1 MRGARLVMAAVAVSA
16 VLVAGCG
23 GNGGKPAASSSSPS
37 PSVAWSILDT
47 GSYSKLPRK
56 LGPVASEEEGRMAE
70 AQRMSEAV
78 ADPSTLDPSLVV
90 ETDRGPL
97 ISPSDV
103 ARDIALNQNPVIEP
117 VLKKYGMI
125 CAHFALARSEKIR
138 SAPGAPAVDLKT
150 IVIML
155 VRFPDEAAAGNAAV
169 EMDAVDFA
177 VSPQNVP
184 VPITKYPQAHGHWR
198 PSHPSMASTLAH
210 GPFVIQVEAQN
221 PTPNLQTLTDMVEKT
236 FDAEIALLDRFQP
249 TPVNQIGTLPRDPD
263 KLLGRLVDLTPGTE
277 PSLSLRFGS
286 LGANGASSLQ
296 NERERKDRVYE
307 KAGVDLIAYWAVDKQ
322 GFADIVRARDRDA
335 ASTLMD
341 QDISGDSEKHDHPI
355 DGPQGLPDAKCFER
369 KKDAYKDDLSGR
381 FACYLRY
388 DRYEAYVVSGD
399 ATDVRQ
405 RAAAQYALLV
415 NPL

>member
-1 MRGARLVMAAVAVSA
+1 MRGVRFGMAAVAVSA

-23 GNGGKPAASSSSPS
+23 GTGGKPAASSSSPS
-37 PSVAWSILDT
+37 PSVEWSILDT

-56 LGPVASEEEGRMAE
+56 LGQVASEEEGRMAE

-90 ETDRGPL
+90 EADRGPL

-103 ARDIALNQNPVIEP
+103 ARVIALSQNPVVEP

-125 CAHFALARSEKIR
+125 CAHFAIARNVKI
-138 SAPGAPAVDLKT
+138 SSDPGARAVDVKT
-150 IVIML
+150 ILIML

-210 GPFVIQVEAQN
+210 GPFVISVEAQN
-221 PTPNLQTLTDMVEKT
+221 PTLNLQTLTGMVEKT
-236 FDAEIALLDRFQP
+236 FDAEFALLDRFQP
-249 TPVNQIGTLPRDPD
+249 TPVNQIGTLPKDPD

-277 PSLSLRFGS
+277 PSLSPRFGS
-286 LGANGASSLQ
+286 MGANGASSLQ
-296 NERERKDRVYE
+296 NEREMKDRVYE
-307 KAGVDLIAYWAVDKQ
+307 KAGVDRVAYWAVEKQ
-322 GFADIVRARDRDA
+322 GFAEIIRARDRDA

-341 QDISGDSEKHDHPI
+341 QEISASEKLDHPI

-369 KKDAYKDDLSGR
+369 KKDAYKEEPSGR

-388 DRYEAYVVSGD
+388 DRYEAYVTSAD
-399 ATDVRQ
+399 EADVRQ
-405 RAAAQYALLV
+405 RTAAQYALLV